1 MPVVN
6 NRDVPV
12 EQMYPLVER
21 KELIGKK
28 MGAANMTMGEIT
40 IQPGGEI
47 PLHKHNVEDCVLVRK
62 GTGEIYVDDEL
73 IKVSSSM
80 SVLIPAGIKHKVVNT
95 GSDALHIIFAFPS
108 VEVERNL
115 L

>member
-1 MPVVN
+1 MPVVHN
-6 NRDVPV
+6 GDVPV

-28 MGAANMTMGEIT
+28 MGAAGITLGEII

-47 PLHKHNVEDCVLVRK
+47 PLHKHNVEDCVLLRE
-62 GTGEIYVDDEL
+62 GAGEIHIDDEL
-73 IKVSSSM
+73 VEVRAPM
-80 SVLIPAGIKHKVVNT
+80 SILIPTGVRHKVLNT
-95 GSDALHIIFAFPS
+95 GSEPMRIIFAFPS
-108 VEVERNL
+108 VQVKRHL